1 MRTGICYYDK
11 REYIDYKR
19 GSSGETKQQR
29 LTSAKAEN
37 GVNGLYA
44 LQNYSYSSSTGNLS
58 SKADVI
64 YTYGDSNHTHAVMAM
79 GSGSDSYIS
88 LLE

>member
-1 MRTGICYYDK
+1 MIEEHQEEMRPLAGNLLGRGNSMK
-11 REYIDYKR
+11 R
-19 GSSGETKQQR
+19 
-29 LTSAKAEN
+29 
-37 GVNGLYA
+37 NGLYA

-64 YTYGDSNHTHAVMAM
+64 YTYGDSNHTHAVTAM